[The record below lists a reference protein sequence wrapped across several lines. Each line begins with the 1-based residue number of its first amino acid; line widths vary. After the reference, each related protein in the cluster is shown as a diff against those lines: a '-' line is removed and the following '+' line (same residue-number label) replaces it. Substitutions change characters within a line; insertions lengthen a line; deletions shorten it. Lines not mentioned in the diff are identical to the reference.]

1 MLVVKNART
10 ELSERSTLYED
21 TDVEVVIGRTLTCS
35 LVDYS
40 TTIVNAGVYGA
51 SFDGCSQPSTL
62 YDESR
67 SDSYWMLP

>member
-1 MLVVKNART
+1 M
-10 ELSERSTLYED
+10 
-21 TDVEVVIGRTLTCS
+21 IGRTLTCS

-51 SFDGCSQPSTL
+51 SFDGCSQPSAI

-67 SDSYWMLP
+67 FNSYCQLLDVAVNVSSSQSLRMSAAAYFEG